1 MLGESAN
8 FQIRIL
14 NVLSDEF
21 SSKDMVDVLEGQYC
35 SWSEN
40 TLEKRFLWKARI
52 KKKIETRDEILF
64 SFVASSPPSKSP
76 SA

>member
-21 SSKDMVDVLEGQYC
+21 SSKDMVDVLEGQYF

-40 TLEKRFLWKARI
+40 TLEKHFLWNTRI
-52 KKKIETRDEILF
+52 KQKIETRDEILF
-64 SFVASSPPSKSP
+64 SLVASSPPSKSP
-76 SA
+76 SP